1 MTYAET
7 GKLASAVAVNDLI
20 RAYVSA
26 DGHGKQFGDGTTSAS
41 CPSVASITQ
50 ISQETQNVLPGTDAN
65 TSTVNGALRFFLTPA
80 SGDTTTA
87 GSQQA
92 PWLEP
97 TATVVVA
104 TG

>member
-7 GKLASAVAVNDLI
+7 GVLASAVVATNLV

-41 CPSVASITQ
+41 CPEVASVVQ
-50 ISQETQNVLPGTDAN
+50 ISQETQNVLPASGN
-65 TSTVNGALRFFLTPA
+65 TSTVNGAVRLFLTPA

-97 TATVVVA
+97 TATVVLA